1 MVLFST
7 DFRERC
13 RRRESLQNILER
25 LHTPLDLAIWL
36 EVSEETVRDRIAS
49 RLQCQRLRF
58 HHQRDAAR
66 IFAERPVCPY
76 CDGPLVRRNDDDAAV
91 LQKRL
96 EEFNAKTEPL
106 ADFYE
111 KVARCIGSMA
121 IAIAMLFSRYF
132 APDRAELGMIPIKNA
147 EEIEKM
153 RQACRTA
160 SEILDRVSE
169 LDSAGNYRRRK
180 STRPRPISWQEAGVK
195 SAFLG
200 YRLGHRVFPGNIC
213 ISLNDEIVHGIGS
226 QRRIQYGDIVKLDI
240 GVIQDGW
247 VGDTATT
254 VPVGMI
260 DDRIEQLAAGHGEGA
275 ARAQSRWRLKACG
288 WAIFAPKSKRK
299 RCAISFSVV
308 REFVGHGVG
317 RKLHE
322 EPQIPNYGKRGSGPK
337 LKAGMTLAIE
347 PMINLGTAAVRLLDD
362 GWTVCTADGMPS
374 AHFEHT
380 VLITKDEPEILTWRG
395 KTQLK

>member
-1 MVLFST
+1 
-7 DFRERC
+7 
-13 RRRESLQNILER
+13 
-25 LHTPLDLAIWL
+25 
-36 EVSEETVRDRIAS
+36 
-49 RLQCQRLRF
+49 
-58 HHQRDAAR
+58 
-66 IFAERPVCPY
+66 
-76 CDGPLVRRNDDDAAV
+76 
-91 LQKRL
+91 
-96 EEFNAKTEPL
+96 
-106 ADFYE
+106 
-111 KVARCIGSMA
+111 
-121 IAIAMLFSRYF
+121 
-132 APDRAELGMIPIKNA
+132 MIPIKSGK
-147 EEIEKM
+147 EIEKM
-153 RQACRTA
+153 RRACRTA
-160 SEILDRVSE
+160 SDILDQVSE
-169 LDSAGNYRRRK
+169 LV
-180 STRPRPISWQEAGVK
+180 RPGITTKEIDEAAEDLMQEASVK

-260 DDRIEQLAAGHGEGA
+260 GERTEQLLRVTEKALSRAIAAALEGVRLGDLCSEIEQEALCHH
-275 ARAQSRWRLKACG
+275 
-288 WAIFAPKSKRK
+288 
-299 RCAISFSVV
+299 FSVV

-322 EPQIPNYGKRGSGPK
+322 EPQVPNYGKRGSGPK

-347 PMINLGTAAVRLLDD
+347 PMINLGTASVRLLDD

-380 VLITKDEPEILTWRG
+380 ILITDDEPEILTWRG